1 MKRFAGFKPPVRKT
15 SECSTDAYKG
25 VAEKITGK
33 RGLFFRVESIKWIS
47 QTAAEVA

>member
-1 MKRFAGFKPPVRKT
+1 MKRFAGFK
-15 SECSTDAYKG
+15 
-25 VAEKITGK
+25 AEKTTGK